1 MTTGRPGGP
10 GLWRNR
16 DFLLLLSGQGVS
28 YLGNQVQSLALP
40 LVVLAITG
48 SVAQAG
54 LVIGLNGV
62 SFLVFGLLAG
72 AVVDRWDRK
81 AIMIW
86 CELGRG
92 LLTVSVVVG
101 LWLGALT
108 MPQLYLVA
116 VLTGILTT
124 VFQVADT
131 ASLPNVVGPEQLST
145 ALGYMQSGFNTIRI
159 GGAALAGAI
168 YSVGQ
173 IAPFAANAFSF
184 GVSAVTLRFMRAQFQ
199 RERPR
204 AAGPARRG
212 ALAADIREGLRWVWS
227 QPAVRFLTCIQ
238 SADSVRYGAGYLVIV
253 TLARG
258 LGASAMQIGLI
269 FGGAAVGALAGSL
282 ASGRAI
288 NRFAV
293 GKIAIT
299 MLWVEALMFPLYAI
313 APSPLLLGCVAAA
326 ESVVAP
332 VYAVAMTSYRLS
344 ITPDNV
350 QGRVTSAVS
359 TLTTGA
365 ASLGAIIGGT
375 VLAAL
380 GPRHTVL
387 VWGGWLTGLA
397 LITTASR
404 AVRRAPRAAGA
415 GPPAAD
421 STADPQAADSTVGA
435 PGGSAAA
442 SISVR

>member
-1 MTTGRPGGP
+1 
-10 GLWRNR
+10 
-16 DFLLLLSGQGVS
+16 
-28 YLGNQVQSLALP
+28 
-40 LVVLAITG
+40 
-48 SVAQAG
+48 
-54 LVIGLNGV
+54 
-62 SFLVFGLLAG
+62 
-72 AVVDRWDRK
+72 
-81 AIMIW
+81 
-86 CELGRG
+86 
-92 LLTVSVVVG
+92 
-101 LWLGALT
+101 
-108 MPQLYLVA
+108 
-116 VLTGILTT
+116 
-124 VFQVADT
+124 
-131 ASLPNVVGPEQLST
+131 
-145 ALGYMQSGFNTIRI
+145 
-159 GGAALAGAI
+159 
-168 YSVGQ
+168 VGQ